1 MLNSN
6 NRNGHLQKKGANKIE
21 KQQEIQKENK
31 EKKVLKPTNDFVF
44 KKIFGSVGS
53 ERITTSLLEAIL
65 KINITAI
72 DLDKNPITE
81 KDVLNDK
88 MGIMD
93 IRVEINNK
101 IDADIEMQIIDQGN
115 IEIRLMRYVSKIFIR
130 GLKAGENYLDAK
142 ESIAILIANFEIEKH
157 KNVKKILTE
166 YEMREKNYGN
176 IVLTDKIK
184 VYILEL
190 PKIERIKSKDESLN
204 LWIKFM
210 KDLEV
215 KKMVDKED
223 KELEETIQAIQEAE
237 KKYEELC
244 QDEHARYIAE
254 LREKYIEDSISIKQL
269 GYENG
274 RKDGKKEGK
283 KQGLAEG
290 MKKGKEEGVQ
300 EGRKQE
306 LERIAKNMKN
316 KNYSV
321 EEIMQITQLTKKEIE
336 NL

>member
-65 KINITAI
+65 KIDITAI

-115 IEIRLMRYVSKIFIR
+115 IEIRLMRYISKIFIR

>member
-1 MLNSN
+1 MAIYK
-6 NRNGHLQKKGANKIE
+6 RKKGANKIE